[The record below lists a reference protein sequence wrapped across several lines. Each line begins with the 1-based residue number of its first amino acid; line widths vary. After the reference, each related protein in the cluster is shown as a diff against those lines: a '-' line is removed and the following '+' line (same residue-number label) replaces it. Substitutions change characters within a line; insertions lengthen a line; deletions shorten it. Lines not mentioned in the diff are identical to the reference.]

1 MDIVLIAVI
10 KEGNNVQQNCSAAQ
24 QIGLNVPL
32 LSVSATCTDDI
43 KTTSFWEVF
52 LLIGWGKREAFWN
65 LRLETSNLN
74 NEKGD
79 N

>member
-1 MDIVLIAVI
+1 MDIILIAVI

-43 KTTSFWEVF
+43 KTTSF
-52 LLIGWGKREAFWN
+52 
-65 LRLETSNLN
+65 
-74 NEKGD
+74 
-79 N
+79 

>member
-1 MDIVLIAVI
+1 MDMVLIAVI

-43 KTTSFWEVF
+43 KNHKF
-52 LLIGWGKREAFWN
+52 LRGFPFNRVGEEGGFLKFQVR
-65 LRLETSNLN
+65 
-74 NEKGD
+74 D
-79 N
+79 